1 MIELSK
7 DLRNWIKY
15 AFKATG
21 KSRQEIADE
30 IGISFNTITKMTQR
44 NIKVS
49 AETTI
54 KVLKYLNYPNLD
66 RLKLEE
72 KKIYRTNT
80 DYTYNKKVE
89 ECIVNYGLS
98 LTEAAK
104 ICGCSRQRMF
114 SIIKENCFLTKN
126 KAIEIINKITAEMER
141 RTGQQA

>member
-21 KSRQEIADE
+21 KSRQEIAEE
-30 IGISFNTITKMTQR
+30 IGISFSAITKMTQR

-72 KKIYRTNT
+72 KKIYRTNE
-80 DYTYNKKVE
+80 DRTYNKKVS
-89 ECIVNYGLS
+89 ECIRKYGLS
-98 LTEAAK
+98 MSEAGR
-104 ICGCSRQRMF
+104 ICGFSKQYMF
-114 SIIKENCFLTKN
+114 NIIKEEGLLTKN

-141 RTGQQA
+141 RTGQ

>member
-1 MIELSK
+1 MIQLNK

-30 IGISFNTITKMTQR
+30 IGISFSAITKMTQR

-66 RLKLEE
+66 KLKLEE
-72 KKIYRTNT
+72 KKIYRTNE
-80 DYTYNKKVE
+80 DSSYNKKVS
-89 ECIVNYGLS
+89 ECIRKYGLS
-98 LTEAAK
+98 MSEASR
-104 ICGCSRQRMF
+104 ICGFSKQYMF
-114 SIIKENCFLTKN
+114 NIIKEEGLLTKN
-126 KAIEIINKITAEMER
+126 KAIEIINKITKEMER
-141 RTGQQA
+141 RNG